1 MKLLSAILFGL
12 ACVFVWQVGEDCLG
26 AEKPAIDVNKLA
38 DAIFIAEGV
47 KSNHPYGILTAYRHT
62 SPRQACTNSILHAYK
77 DWNGKGDFVA
87 FLGSR
92 YCPPNAHPLNKNWVK
107 NVKRLFE
114 ASK

>member
-1 MKLLSAILFGL
+1 MKKLSAILFGM
-12 ACVFVWQVGEDCLG
+12 ACVFCWQIGEDCLG
-26 AEKPAIDVNKLA
+26 AEKPKIDVEKLA

-47 KSNHPYGILTAYRHT
+47 KSKHPYGILTVYIHT
-62 SPRQACTNSILHAYK
+62 SPRQACINTINSNYRRW
-77 DWNGKGDFVA
+77 DGRGDFIEY
-87 FLGSR
+87 LGKT